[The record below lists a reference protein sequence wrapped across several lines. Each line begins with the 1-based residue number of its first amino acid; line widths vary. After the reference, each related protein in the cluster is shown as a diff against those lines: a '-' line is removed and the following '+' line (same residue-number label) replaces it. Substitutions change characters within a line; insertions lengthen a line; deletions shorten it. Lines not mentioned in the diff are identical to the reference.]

1 MTDRQKARSPWEAL
15 AGAMSFRT
23 RLILLAA
30 GAVAIAVILAATVT
44 FLVVRSQ
51 LRGQV
56 DSRIRSQA
64 QHVAELPILSTV
76 APGEVL
82 IHVPPPAFGDRGA
95 LQIVTSNGQSFRDE
109 HSAALPVSE
118 AALRVAAGNA
128 PSFFSST
135 YVRGVHIRTFTE
147 QIRPGMAVQVA
158 TPLTETDNE
167 LRTIRLWLIVIGSCG
182 VGLACL
188 LGAAVARA
196 TLAPVRRLTNTARH
210 VAATRDLS
218 SRIEIS
224 GDDELSRLGET
235 FNTML
240 EALED
245 AARSQRQFVSDA
257 SH

>member
-1 MTDRQKARSPWEAL
+1 
-15 AGAMSFRT
+15 
-23 RLILLAA
+23 
-30 GAVAIAVILAATVT
+30 
-44 FLVVRSQ
+44 
-51 LRGQV
+51 V
-56 DSRIRSQA
+56 DSRIRGQA

-95 LQIVTSNGQSFRDE
+95 LQIVTSDGQSFRDE
-109 HSAALPVSE
+109 HSASLPVGE
-118 AALRVAAGNA
+118 AAIEVAAGKS
-128 PSFFSST
+128 PPFFSSAH
-135 YVRGVHIRTFTE
+135 VRGVHIRTFTE

-182 VGLACL
+182 VGVACL
-188 LGAAVARA
+188 LGAGVARA

-224 GDDELSRLGET
+224 GDDELSRLGG
-235 FNTML
+235 
-240 EALED
+240 
-245 AARSQRQFVSDA
+245 RSTRCSRRWRMAPGRNANLSPMHRTSSEPHLQA
-257 SH
+257 